1 MKHSLSINQQR
12 VLALFDSQTQIK
24 VFDVVKKLRL
34 ARPTAKQVLVKLT
47 QLDILEQKG
56 LQRGS
61 YYTLKQE
68 SEILDL
74 RGKQLVVVY
83 KGMESFKN
91 LFDQLAR
98 QLKKGDYYW
107 SFAFKDEY
115 HDELISKMLASFH
128 KKITD
133 KGVDDK
139 TIASKEI
146 KKMISQNFKDVKK
159 IKIRYTNINIPVG
172 MIVLNKA
179 VITLVWGKQPL
190 AILIKAPEIY
200 ARYRQ
205 FFESIW
211 KQGKK

>member
-1 MKHSLSINQQR
+1 MKYSLSINQQR
-12 VLALFDSQTQIK
+12 VLALFDSQSQVK

-68 SEILDL
+68 SEILDPH
-74 RGKQLVVVY
+74 GKQLVVAY
-83 KGMESFKN
+83 KGMESFQN
-91 LFDQLAR
+91 LFDSLAR

-115 HDELISKMLASFH
+115 HDEAIANMLASFH

-139 TIASKEI
+139 TVASKEI
-146 KKMISQNFKDVKK
+146 KKIISRNFKDVKK
-159 IKIRYTNINIPVG
+159 IKISYTNINIPVG
-172 MIVLNKA
+172 MIILNKA
-179 VITLVWGKQPL
+179 VISLVWGKQPL

-200 ARYRQ
+200 TRYQ
-205 FFESIW
+205 KFFESIW
-211 KQGKK
+211 KQSKK